1 MFAWDS
7 LMFTAQP
14 LPLSLCAAAS
24 AKDRARRQRTCLF
37 QSRASRPN
45 APCLAWEREERRGN
59 EQKTKLSPRP
69 CIWATGGRERGEGE
83 VLWWVR
89 KSLTASSTEVKYST
103 VFWGNIRLFEFSLTR
118 WNSEL
123 LADAPS
129 ARLPRV
135 AWGRWKSRY
144 AQSRAPMLCRIS
156 EVHKWV
162 RWEGSARP
170 RLRGGNEFDWIR
182 TS

>member
-59 EQKTKLSPRP
+59 EHKTKLSPRP
-69 CIWATGGRERGEGE
+69 CVLWDIWATGGRERGEGE

-103 VFWGNIRLFEFSLTR
+103 VFWGNLRLFEFSLTR

-123 LADAPS
+123 LADAPT
-129 ARLPRV
+129 ARLPRE
-135 AWGRWKSRY
+135 AWGRWKSLY
-144 AQSRAPMLCRIS
+144 AQTRAPILKDFAIGRQHVATVAAVGS
-156 EVHKWV
+156 E
-162 RWEGSARP
+162 
-170 RLRGGNEFDWIR
+170 FCWIR